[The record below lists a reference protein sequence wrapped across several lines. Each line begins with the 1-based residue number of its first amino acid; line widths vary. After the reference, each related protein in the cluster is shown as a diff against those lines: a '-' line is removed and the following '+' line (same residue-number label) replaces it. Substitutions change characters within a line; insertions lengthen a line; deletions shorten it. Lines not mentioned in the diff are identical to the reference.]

1 MNIEKILGLLTVLI
15 GCYLGIKHF
24 EGKLKLI
31 PFVTLLSICA
41 YLIGIPQLP
50 LNFDG
55 IAISSSIL
63 CLSLLSPIKK
73 IRNAGLALG
82 GAGIG
87 LSLIGFSPY
96 PIINT
101 FLTIILIIVAFALI
115 LIALIIIISFLIFKL
130 FKKEKLNRL
139 Q

>member
-15 GCYLGIKHF
+15 GCYLGIKHL
-24 EGKLKLI
+24 EGKLKLV
-31 PFVTLLSICA
+31 PFITLLSICA

-50 LNFDG
+50 LNLNFDG

-82 GAGIG
+82 GTGIG

-96 PIINT
+96 QLINT
-101 FLTIILIIVAFALI
+101 FLTIILIILAFALI
-115 LIALIIIISFLIFKL
+115 LIVLIIIIPFLIFKL
-130 FKKEKLNRL
+130 LKKEKA
-139 Q
+139 